1 MSSILKENFLC
12 TLIPIQLFFF
22 FFLRFFFSLSLSLSL
37 VILHSSSLGVS
48 HLAFHDRCS
57 SVCGVVG
64 VTGGEWP
71 CTEVDPRQAEETMWG
86 SIMLAE

>member
-1 MSSILKENFLC
+1 M
-12 TLIPIQLFFF
+12 
-22 FFLRFFFSLSLSLSL
+22 
-37 VILHSSSLGVS
+37 
-48 HLAFHDRCS
+48 AFHDRCS

>member
-22 FFLRFFFSLSLSLSL
+22 FCFRFFFFFLSLSL
-37 VILHSSSLGVS
+37 VILHSSSLGVYS